1 MRFKI
6 TSVGFGGSLEP
17 FMRGLKNYNI
27 FGENTLLDTLEI
39 ADKFLSF
46 SKGIELPKV
55 ASPKIGFIDGYED
68 DIEIIVSNKNEDYIE
83 FKIDDGTDEDYQ
95 YILNLIKDGSNLN
108 VKVKKY

>member
-27 FGENTLLDTLEI
+27 FGENNLLDTLEI

-46 SKGIELPKV
+46 S
-55 ASPKIGFIDGYED
+55 KIGFIDGYED
-68 DIEIIVSNKNEDYIE
+68 DIEIIVSNKNGDYIE
-83 FKIDDGTDEDYQ
+83 FKIDNGTDEDYQ

>member
-46 SKGIELPKV
+46 SK
-55 ASPKIGFIDGYED
+55 IGFIDGYED

-83 FKIDDGTDEDYQ
+83 FKIDDGTDKDYQ
-95 YILNLIKDGSNLN
+95 NNLILIKDCSNLN
-108 VKVKKY
+108 GKDKKY

>member
-46 SKGIELPKV
+46 SK
-55 ASPKIGFIDGYED
+55 IGFNDGYED

>member
-46 SKGIELPKV
+46 SK
-55 ASPKIGFIDGYED
+55 IGFIDGYED
-68 DIEIIVSNKNEDYIE
+68 DIEIIVSNKNVEYIE
-83 FKIDDGTDEDYQ
+83 DKRDNGTYEDYQ
-95 YILNLIKDGSNLN
+95 YSVN
-108 VKVKKY
+108 

>member
-27 FGENTLLDTLEI
+27 FGENNLLDTLEI
-39 ADKFLSF
+39 ADKLLSF
-46 SKGIELPKV
+46 S
-55 ASPKIGFIDGYED
+55 KIGFIDGYED
-68 DIEIIVSNKNEDYIE
+68 DIEIIVSNKNGDYIE
-83 FKIDDGTDEDYQ
+83 FKIDNGTDEDYQ

>member
-6 TSVGFGGSLEP
+6 TSVGCGGSLEP

-46 SKGIELPKV
+46 SKI
-55 ASPKIGFIDGYED
+55 IFIDSYED
-68 DIEIIVSNKNEDYIE
+68 NIEIIVSNKNQNYIE

>member
-6 TSVGFGGSLEP
+6 TSVGFSGSLEP

-46 SKGIELPKV
+46 SK
-55 ASPKIGFIDGYED
+55 IGFIDGYED
-68 DIEIIVSNKNEDYIE
+68 DIEIIVSNKNENYKEIKIE
-83 FKIDDGTDEDYQ
+83 DKTDKDYQ

-108 VKVKKY
+108 VKIKKY